1 MNATLDFQHIV
12 SKCGHGILTTDLSGK
27 VTHINRAAEL
37 ILGMDAKALMGQ
49 TPPASLFSMAK
60 AAMEAVRSQRGM
72 VSVPGTPKG
81 VPILLTVAPL
91 TENGQVEGSVIG
103 IIEPINAQPVSPED
117 IQLDQELRQSQALVE
132 RLRDQLQQV
141 RSDSVDGVSWNLE
154 SQGLVAILEDV
165 EKRVLEKAATHCHS
179 TREMAANLKIS
190 QPSIVRRLK
199 KYGISLG

>member
-1 MNATLDFQHIV
+1 
-12 SKCGHGILTTDLSGK
+12 
-27 VTHINRAAEL
+27 
-37 ILGMDAKALMGQ
+37 
-49 TPPASLFSMAK
+49 
-60 AAMEAVRSQRGM
+60 
-72 VSVPGTPKG
+72 
-81 VPILLTVAPL
+81 
-91 TENGQVEGSVIG
+91 
-103 IIEPINAQPVSPED
+103 
-117 IQLDQELRQSQALVE
+117 VE

-165 EKRVLEKAATHCHS
+165 EKRVLEKAAANCHS